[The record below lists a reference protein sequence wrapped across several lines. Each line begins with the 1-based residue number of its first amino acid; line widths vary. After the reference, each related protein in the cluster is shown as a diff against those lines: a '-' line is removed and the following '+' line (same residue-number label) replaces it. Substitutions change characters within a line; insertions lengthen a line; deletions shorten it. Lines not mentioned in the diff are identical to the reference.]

1 MQQFKLCTMV
11 STILKLDKGGSITIN
26 NMRLYQTIIKTIS
39 KLDKGRINQGT
50 KESARPQSSKSSTT
64 FVWAF
69 HLQQNLCRKKGI
81 KRIIY
86 SAVFFSCAS
95 HTVKLYYLEYI
106 LWRYWPQ
113 AGPTFIGLYPG
124 NSEKQPLRNRNPYAS
139 WKWSQKAQ
147 TNTNTTT
154 ATEKLESNMQH

>member
-1 MQQFKLCTMV
+1 MI
-11 STILKLDKGGSITIN
+11 SNI
-26 NMRLYQTIIKTIS
+26 RLYQTISEIINFI
-39 KLDKGRINQGT
+39 KGRINLGI
-50 KESARPQSSKSSTT
+50 KKGARPSVIRACHHFCMSFCNKISGEKKVSKELLILLFS
-64 FVWAF
+64 
-69 HLQQNLCRKKGI
+69 
-81 KRIIY
+81 
-86 SAVFFSCAS
+86 FSCAS

>member
-1 MQQFKLCTMV
+1 MI
-11 STILKLDKGGSITIN
+11 SNI
-26 NMRLYQTIIKTIS
+26 RLYQTISEIIINFIKAWQGQDQLGHQERCKTIS
-39 KLDKGRINQGT
+39 H
-50 KESARPQSSKSSTT
+50 QSLPPLLYEL
-64 FVWAF
+64 
-69 HLQQNLCRKKGI
+69 LQQNLWWKKKVSKELSI
-81 KRIIY
+81 LLF
-86 SAVFFSCAS
+86 SFSCAS

-154 ATEKLESNMQH
+154 ATEKSESNMQH